1 MKPSSLFIIIFII
14 VCSNLYP
21 QFNEPIQVNNP
32 YFQVKFA
39 EQQALKVIE
48 NEIYVS
54 FLKKEN
60 NYKIVTFGYSDDYGN
75 SFNFTEIDSTNT
87 DFGEP
92 VFEILSN
99 GTIAVFYTNYSYY
112 SYISYSNL
120 YKAISNDNGTT
131 FDIEMISEN
140 VFQAPVVTSNNDV
153 IQLCYIT
160 GRKNQLSYYEHFTN
174 IEEFENANNCHPIA
188 RFNGTDVYHGPVH
201 SNSDI
206 WIEQTDGWPI
216 FHERVTTAGCIMDA
230 ATNQPAIYSAPME
243 SIFLKGWEEEL
254 LNPYGPTAV
263 DIRANGMQPFNSPNA
278 DIVYVKIYGSTYV
291 SWYGEIELV
300 GYEDFPVYSWYPM
313 NAAQVNGII
322 AAGGN
327 WFEDSD
333 IVWTNYVAIYDTTW
347 INGPNGIVNNHSVFV
362 ENQQL
367 WIEGDIHGKQTWGC
381 ADTIFIVGDIT
392 YQGTTVGDPPDEDPV
407 NMTDYFGLVSEKKI
421 LIKYKNI
428 DPFENF
434 EINTSNCSDI
444 YLYGAF
450 AALGQGDTLIYGN
463 NACHYDGIFTFEYQH
478 PHGSTPNFMAMSPYT
493 LQDTLY
499 TYIDFHK
506 FIYPHSPFVP
516 PVIEGFNLHG
526 GAPFVP
532 YNTCGYPYESTAYIN
547 SYPNN
552 NPLDYIFPYGT
563 DWPAYNPVWPESA
576 ETIVFERGNIHLFG
590 SLAQR
595 RRGYVHRSGCDPY
608 NHPNGTSNPSP
619 WDLDNWN
626 YDGCHPSTG
635 YDKDYHYDSRL
646 MNNLLPDYPHVNLGG
661 TEQILNVVRSIDNG
675 ITFQTQFEQ
684 TLEYMITSISI
695 DQENDLVVIAY
706 GKSSS
711 GFFPGFL
718 NLIISS
724 DNGNSYIEDSTEIL
738 SANLKNM
745 KIHENDIYLFGTSM
759 VYEYLLE
766 IQVDEIAKYD
776 YINNVA
782 ELLESFEYNEIH
794 LNNFNISDSNIKVYE
809 HVNITENPLNFD
821 FIYAIDSDDF
831 EYNYTWQSDFSA
843 INLSPFSKISIN
855 FDESD
860 SIYVS
865 FLRTEYDSDD
875 WGDLFLVSGYLDY
888 LSSINNEEVNPMIID
903 ISSYPNPFNPSTTIQ
918 FTTEHTENTELI
930 IYNLKG
936 QKIKTLY
943 PFPNRGLGTRS
954 VVWNG
959 TDENNKPVSSGVYFY
974 QLRVDGK
981 FVAMKKCL
989 LMK

>member
-1 MKPSSLFIIIFII
+1 MKPSLLFITIFLIAF
-14 VCSNLYP
+14 SNLYS
-21 QFNEPIQVNNP
+21 QFNEPIQVNSPN
-32 YFQVKFA
+32 FQVKFA

-54 FLKKEN
+54 FLKKEDIHQ
-60 NYKIVTFGYSDDYGN
+60 KVTFGYSSDYGN
-75 SFNFTEIDSTNT
+75 SFNFTEIDTTGAHFS
-87 DFGEP
+87 EP

-140 VFQAPVVTSNNDV
+140 VFRAPVVTSNNDV

-160 GRKNQLSYYEHFTN
+160 GKKNQLSYYEHFTN
-174 IEEFENANNCHPIA
+174 IEEFENANINQPVT
-188 RFNGTDVYHGPVH
+188 RFKGSDVFHGPVH

-206 WIEQTDGWPI
+206 WIEQGGGGNNNGWPT
-216 FHERVTTAGCIMDA
+216 FHAMVTTAGNFLYYPTGALLTNSPAPMDA
-230 ATNQPAIYSAPME
+230 
-243 SIFLKGWEEEL
+243 IFLGGWEEEL
-254 LNPYGPTAV
+254 LNPYEPTAA
-263 DIRANGMQPFNSPNA
+263 DIRANGIRPFNSPNA
-278 DIVYVKIYGSTYV
+278 DIIYVKIIGATYV
-291 SWYGEIELV
+291 SWYGDIELV

-313 NAAQVNGII
+313 NATQANAVIN
-322 AAGGN
+322 AGEN

-333 IVWTNYVAIYDTTW
+333 IVWTNQIAIYDTTW
-347 INGPNGIVNNHSVFV
+347 YMGPVGIATNNSIFI
-362 ENQQL
+362 EDQQL
-367 WIEGDIHGKQTWGC
+367 WIEGSIRGKQTWGC
-381 ADTIFIVGDIT
+381 ADTIFIVGDIS
-392 YQGTTVGDPPDEDPV
+392 YQGTTIGVPPDEDPV
-407 NMTDYFGLVSEKKI
+407 NMSDYFGLVSEKKI

-434 EINTSNCSDI
+434 EINNDNCCDI

-463 NACHYDGIFTFEYQH
+463 NACHYDGIFTYEYQH
-478 PHGSTPNFMAMSPYT
+478 PHGSTPNFTAMSPYT

-526 GAPFVP
+526 GSPVTP
-532 YNTCGYPYESTAYIN
+532 YYTCGYPYESTAYVN

-552 NPLDYIFPYGT
+552 NPSDYVFPYGM

-576 ETIVFERGNIHLFG
+576 ENIVFERGTIHLFG

-595 RRGYVHRSGCDPY
+595 RRGYVHRSGNDPY
-608 NHPNGTSNPSP
+608 NHPNGYSNPSP
-619 WDLDNWN
+619 WDLDNWH

-646 MNNLLPDYPHVNLGG
+646 MNNLLPNYPHVNPGG
-661 TEQILNVVRSIDNG
+661 AEQILNVVRSNDNG

-684 TLEYMITSISI
+684 ILEHMITDISI
-695 DQENDLVVIAY
+695 DQDNDLVVIAY
-706 GKSSS
+706 GISS
-711 GFFPGFL
+711 PGFL

-724 DNGNSYIEDSTEIL
+724 DNGNSYIEDSSEIL
-738 SANLKNM
+738 SVNFKNI
-745 KIHENDIYLFGTSM
+745 KIHENEIYLFGSG
-759 VYEYLLE
+759 YEYSLAT
-766 IQVDEIAKYD
+766 QVDEIAKYD
-776 YINNVA
+776 YINNIA
-782 ELLESFEYNEIH
+782 ELLESFEYYEIH

-809 HVNITENPLNFD
+809 HVNITEIPLNFD

-831 EYNYTWQSDFSA
+831 EYNYTWQSVFSGTYF
-843 INLSPFSKISIN
+843 SPSSKISIH

-865 FLRTEYDSDD
+865 FLRTEYDSDG

-888 LSSINNEEVNPMIID
+888 LTYINNEEVNPMTID
-903 ISSYPNPFNPSTTIQ
+903 ISSYPNPFNPETKIV
-918 FTTEHTENTELI
+918 F
-930 IYNLKG
+930 NLPEEGNVKLEIFNIKG
-936 QKIKTLY
+936 QKVKTLMDCY
-943 PFPNRGLGTRS
+943 TSLGDFELI
-954 VVWNG
+954 WDG
-959 TDENNKPVSSGVYFY
+959 KDENGKPVGSGIYFY
-974 QLRVDGK
+974 KLQTPSKSYIR
-981 FVAMKKCL
+981 KCIL
-989 LMK
+989 LK

>member
-1 MKPSSLFIIIFII
+1 MKKTFIIIIFLIA
-14 VCSNLYP
+14 CSFLFS

-32 YFQVKFA
+32 TFQVKFA

-60 NYKIVTFGYSDDYGN
+60 SDKIVTFGYSADYGN
-75 SFNFTEIDSTNT
+75 SFNFTEIDTIGAHFS
-87 DFGEP
+87 EP

-99 GTIAVFYTNYSYY
+99 GTIAVFYTSYLNLY
-112 SYISYSNL
+112 NSNL

-140 VFQAPVVTSNNDV
+140 VFRAPVVTSNNDV

-160 GRKNQLSYYEHFTN
+160 GNKNQLSYYEHFTN
-174 IEEFENANNCHPIA
+174 IEEFENAINCHPF
-188 RFNGTDVYHGPVH
+188 RGTDVFHGPVH

-206 WIEQTDGWPI
+206 WIQQTDGWPT
-216 FHERVTTAGCIMDA
+216 FHAMVTTAGRIMDS

-243 SIFLKGWEEEL
+243 AIFLGGYHEEL
-254 LNPYGPTAV
+254 LNPYEPTATE
-263 DIRANGMQPFNSPNA
+263 IRAHGLRPFSNPNA
-278 DIVYVKIYGSTYV
+278 DIVYVKINGTAYE

-313 NAAQVNGII
+313 NQAQADAVIN
-322 AAGGN
+322 AGGN

-333 IVWTNYVAIYDTTW
+333 IVWTNQIAIYDTTW
-347 INGPNGIVNNHSVFV
+347 INGPSGIVYNHSVFV

-367 WIEGDIHGKQTWGC
+367 WIEGSIRGKQTWGC

-392 YQGTTVGDPPDEDPV
+392 YNGTSIGDPPDEDPV

-434 EINTSNCSDI
+434 EINTANCSSI

-478 PHGSTPNFMAMSPYT
+478 PHGSTPNFTAMSPYT

-506 FIYPHSPFVP
+506 FIYPISPFVP
-516 PVIEGFNLHG
+516 PVLEGFSLHG
-526 GAPFVP
+526 GAAVAPIG
-532 YNTCGYPYESTAYIN
+532 TCGYPYESTAYIN

-552 NPLDYIFPYGT
+552 NPSDYIFPYGT

-576 ETIVFERGNIHLFG
+576 ENIVFERGIIHLFG

-595 RRGYVHRSGCDPY
+595 RRGYVHRSGGDPY
-608 NHPNGTSNPSP
+608 NHPNGNANPSP
-619 WDLDNWN
+619 WDIANWH

-635 YDKDYHYDSRL
+635 YAKDYHYDSRL

-661 TEQILNVVRSIDNG
+661 TESILNVARSTDNG

-684 TLEYMITSISI
+684 ILEHMITDISI

-706 GKSSS
+706 GTSSP
-711 GFFPGFL
+711 FLL
-718 NLIISS
+718 NLIIST
-724 DNGNSYIEDSTEIL
+724 DNGNSYFEDSTAEL
-738 SANLKNM
+738 LADLKNM
-745 KIHENDIYLFGTSM
+745 KIHESDIYLFCSSM
-759 VYEYLLE
+759 FYEYSLE

-776 YINNVA
+776 YINNVT

-809 HVNITENPLNFD
+809 HVNIMENPLNFD
-821 FIYAIDSDDF
+821 FIYAINSDDF
-831 EYNYTWQSDFSA
+831 EYNYTWQSDFSG
-843 INLSPFSKISIN
+843 INLSPSSKISIN

-865 FLRTEYDSDD
+865 FLRIEYDSDD
-875 WGDLFLVSGYLDY
+875 WGDLFLVSGYLDN
-888 LSSINNEEVNPMIID
+888 LTSINNEEVNPVIID
-903 ISSYPNPFNPSTTIQ
+903 ISSYPNPFNPTTTIS
-918 FTTEHTENTELI
+918 FSILKDSNIELS

-936 QKIKTLY
+936 QKVRQLVGNQLTSGEHSII
-943 PFPNRGLGTRS
+943 
-954 VVWNG
+954 WNG
-959 TDENNKPVSSGVYFY
+959 KDDNGKSVSSGIYFY
-974 QLRVDGK
+974 QLNVNGK
-981 FVAMKKCL
+981 TEAVKKCL
-989 LMK
+989 FLK

>member
-1 MKPSSLFIIIFII
+1 MKKSILFFLVIFLI
-14 VCSNLYP
+14 VCSSLYS
-21 QFNEPIQVNNP
+21 QFNEPIQVNSP
-32 YFQVKFA
+32 YFQVKFS

-54 FLKKEN
+54 FLKKEGIHQ
-60 NYKIVTFGYSDDYGN
+60 KVIFGYSDDYGN
-75 SFNFTEIDSTNT
+75 SFNFTEIDTT
-87 DFGEP
+87 HAYFGEP

-99 GTIAVFYTNYSYY
+99 GTIAVFYTNYHTT
-112 SYISYSNL
+112 IYSNL
-120 YKAISNDNGTT
+120 YKAISNDNGNT

-140 VFQAPVVTSNNDV
+140 VFRAPVVTSNNDV

-160 GRKNQLSYYEHFTN
+160 GKKKQLSYYEHFTN
-174 IEEFENANNCHPIA
+174 IEEFENANINQPIT
-188 RFNGTDVYHGPVH
+188 RFRGTDVFHGPVH

-206 WIEQTDGWPI
+206 WIEQGGGGNNNGWPT
-216 FHERVTTAGCIMDA
+216 FHEKVTTAGNFLHYPSGILLV
-230 ATNQPAIYSAPME
+230 YVAPMDM
-243 SIFLKGWEEEL
+243 IFLGGYQEEL
-254 LNPYGPTAV
+254 LNPYGPIATEL
-263 DIRANGMQPFNSPNA
+263 RMYGMQPFSNPDA
-278 DIVYVKIYGSTYV
+278 DIVYVKINGSAYQ

-300 GYEDFPVYSWYPM
+300 DYEDFDVYSWYPM
-313 NAAQVNGII
+313 NAAHANAII
-322 AAGGN
+322 DAGGN

-333 IVWTNYVAIYDTTW
+333 IVWTNQIAIYDTTW
-347 INGPNGIVNNHSVFV
+347 IPGPNGTVNNYSIFV
-362 ENQQL
+362 EDQQL
-367 WIEGDIHGKQTWGC
+367 WIEGYISGKQTWGC

-392 YQGTTVGDPPDEDPV
+392 YQGTTMGAPPDEDPV

-421 LIKYKNI
+421 IIKYKNI

-434 EINTSNCSDI
+434 SISADNCNDI

-450 AALGQGDTLIYGN
+450 AALGQGDTLIYGA

-478 PHGSTPNFMAMSPYT
+478 HHGSTPNFTAMSPYSFD
-493 LQDTLY
+493 DTLY

-516 PVIEGFNLHG
+516 PNIEGFNLHG
-526 GAPFVP
+526 GDPTPCPFG
-532 YNTCGYPYESTAYIN
+532 TCGYPYESSAYIY

-552 NPLDYIFPYGT
+552 NPSDYIFPYGT

-576 ETIVFERGNIHLFG
+576 ENIVFERGTIHLFG

-595 RRGYVHRSGCDPY
+595 RRGYVHRSGSDPY
-608 NHPNGTSNPSP
+608 NHPNGYSNPSP
-619 WDLDNWN
+619 WDLDNWH
-626 YDGCHPSTG
+626 YDGCHFPTG

-646 MNNLLPDYPHVNLGG
+646 MNNLLTDYPHVNIGG
-661 TEQILNVVRSIDNG
+661 SEQIFNVARSIDNG

-684 TLEYMITSISI
+684 SFEHMITDISI

-706 GKSSS
+706 GTSS
-711 GFFPGFL
+711 PFL
-718 NLIISS
+718 MNIIIST
-724 DNGNSYIEDSTEIL
+724 DNGNSYFENSLPIL
-738 SANLKNM
+738 LADLKNI
-745 KIHENDIYLFGTSM
+745 KIYENDIYLFGTSL
-759 VYEYLLE
+759 VYEYSLE

-809 HVNITENPLNFD
+809 HVNILDNPLNFD
-821 FIYAIDSDDF
+821 FIYAINSDDF

-843 INLSPFSKISIN
+843 INLSPFSKISIT

-865 FLRTEYDSDD
+865 FLRTEYDSEG

-903 ISSYPNPFNPSTTIQ
+903 ISSYPNPFNPSTTIS
-918 FTTEHTENTELI
+918 FTAEDAENAEII

-936 QKIKTLY
+936 QKVKQLLSDQL
-943 PFPNRGLGTRS
+943 PSGKHS
-954 VVWNG
+954 VVWDG
-959 TDENNKPVSSGVYFY
+959 TDDNNKLVTSGIYFY
-974 QLRVDGK
+974 KLNVNGK
-981 FVAMKKCL
+981 TEAVKKCL
-989 LMK
+989 LLK